1 MNGSEK
7 TLFAFVLGAA
17 AGLAAGFLFAP
28 AKGKNTRKKLSNRA
42 SELKD
47 EFTENIDSD
56 KLRELANSALS
67 GVEKYSQKFSEVI
80 KNG

>member
-17 AGLAAGFLFAP
+17 AGLATGFLFAP
-28 AKGKNTRKKLSNRA
+28 AQGKNTRQKLSDKA
-42 SELKD
+42 SQLKD
-47 EFTENIDSD
+47 ELTENIDSD

-67 GVEKYSQKFSEVI
+67 GVEKYGQKFTEVV
-80 KNG
+80 KN